1 MTFTVLQSVYKKD
14 SPAFLAE
21 SLQSIADSTLL
32 PEKVV
37 LVRDG
42 TLTPELES
50 VIAGW
55 QERLP
60 LHVVGYRQNQ
70 GLAHALNFG
79 LQFVETE
86 LVARMDSDDI
96 ALPERFEKQ
105 VCAFEID
112 ESLQILGGGI
122 NEFYINPGGERFEK
136 TRLYPKSTKKNSKK
150 LYKGTPLAHP
160 TVMAKTSLL
169 KKFGYNEKVKC
180 NEDIDLWFRLL
191 DFGVEIRTLQ
201 EPLVNFRITE
211 GTFRRRS
218 LSKAFFEFKIYF
230 ENLVCFNGVNKNLLY
245 LFMRFAS
252 RFLPSKIN
260 RRMYFSK
267 NRENLF
273 REDFMQIRTF
283 QNSVFQKGGHIF
295 QALVEFEENGERK
308 IKARQIDTSI
318 ENIVEVS
325 ADGVEL
331 FPMAQDSMVSVG
343 LNF

>member
-1 MTFTVLQSVYKKD
+1 MTLTVLQSVYRKD
-14 SPAFLAE
+14 NPQFLVESLLSLAE
-21 SLQSIADSTLL
+21 QTRPADC
-32 PEKVV
+32 VV
-37 LVRDG
+37 LVKDG
-42 TLTPELES
+42 TLTPELEA
-50 VIAGW
+50 VISEW
-55 QERLP
+55 QETLP
-60 LHVVGYRQNQ
+60 LKVVGYDENR

-122 NEFYINPGGERFEK
+122 NEFFIGADGFRFEK

-160 TVMAKTSLL
+160 TVMIRTSLL

-201 EPLVNFRITE
+201 ESLVNFRITE
-211 GTFRRRS
+211 GTFCRRS
-218 LSKAFFEFKIYF
+218 LAKAFFEFKIYF
-230 ENLVCFNGVNKNLLY
+230 ENLVRFNGVNKDLLY
-245 LFMRFAS
+245 LFMRFTS
-252 RFLPSKIN
+252 RFLPSKIS
-260 RRMYFSK
+260 RKMYFSK

-283 QNSVFQKGGHIF
+283 QNSVFQKGGHMF
-295 QALVEFEENGERK
+295 QALLEFEENGERK
-308 IKARQIDTSI
+308 IKARQIDTNI

-331 FPMAQDSMVSVG
+331 FPMAQDSVVSV
-343 LNF
+343 

>member
-1 MTFTVLQSVYKKD
+1 MTFSVLQSVYKKD
-14 SPAFLAE
+14 NPEFLSE
-21 SLQSIADSTLL
+21 SLRSLFEQTRPVDCI
-32 PEKVV
+32 V
-37 LVRDG
+37 LVKDG
-42 TLTPELES
+42 LLSAELDAAIS
-50 VIAGW
+50 DW
-55 QERLP
+55 QEKLP
-60 LHVVGYRQNQ
+60 LKLVGYDENK

-79 LQFVETE
+79 LQFVETD

-122 NEFYINPGGERFEK
+122 NEFYISPDGEKFEK
-136 TRLYPKSTKKNSKK
+136 TRLYPKSTKGNSKK

-160 TVMAKTSLL
+160 TVMIKASLL
-169 KKFGYNEKVKC
+169 KEFGYNEKVKC

-191 DFGVEIRTLQ
+191 DSGIEIKTLQ

-230 ENLVCFNGVNKNLLY
+230 ENLIRFNGVNKNVLY
-245 LFMRFAS
+245 LFMRLAS
-252 RFLPSKIN
+252 RFLSSKIN
-260 RRMYFSK
+260 KKIYFSK

-295 QALVEFEENGERK
+295 QALLEFEENGERK
-308 IKARQIDTSI
+308 IKARQIDTNI

-325 ADGVEL
+325 ADGLEL
-331 FPMAQDSMVSVG
+331 FPMAQDSVVSV
-343 LNF
+343 

>member
-1 MTFTVLQSVYKKD
+1 MTLSVLQSVYKKD
-14 SPAFLAE
+14 NPQFLSESLRSLAE
-21 SLQSIADSTLL
+21 QTRPADCI
-32 PEKVV
+32 V
-37 LVRDG
+37 LVKDG
-42 TLTPELES
+42 TLTPELET
-50 VIAGW
+50 VISEW

-60 LHVVGYRQNQ
+60 LKVVGYNENK

-79 LQFVETE
+79 LQFVETD

-122 NEFYINPGGERFEK
+122 NEFYISPDREKCEK
-136 TRLYPKSTKKNSKK
+136 TRLYPKSTKRNSKK

-160 TVMAKTSLL
+160 TVMIKTSLL
-169 KKFGYNEKVKC
+169 KEFGYSEKVKC
-180 NEDIDLWFRLL
+180 NEDIDLWFRIL

-230 ENLVCFNGVNKNLLY
+230 ENLVRFNGVNKDLLY

-295 QALVEFEENGERK
+295 QALLEFEEDGERK
-308 IKARQIDTSI
+308 IKARQIDTNI
-318 ENIVEVS
+318 ENIVEIS

-331 FPMAQDSMVSVG
+331 FSMTQDSVVSV
-343 LNF
+343 